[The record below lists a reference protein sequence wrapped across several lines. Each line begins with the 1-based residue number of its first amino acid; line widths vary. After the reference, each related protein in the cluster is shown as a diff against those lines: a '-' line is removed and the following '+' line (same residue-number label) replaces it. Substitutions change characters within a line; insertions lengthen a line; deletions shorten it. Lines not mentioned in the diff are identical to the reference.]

1 MRAQCPK
8 HDIAY
13 KRIELAQGKTL
24 DVCES
29 CVREA
34 RHKLVE
40 MFPFSPF
47 YTGDTL
53 PQPFTYRE
61 HA

>member
-1 MRAQCPK
+1 MLAQCPK

-13 KRIELAQGKTL
+13 KLVEIERGKTIE
-24 DVCES
+24 VCDS
-29 CVREA
+29 CVSEA
-34 RHKLVE
+34 RHKLAE

-53 PQPFTYRE
+53 LQPFTYRE